1 MFKQFQTIS
10 NFRQRSA
17 IRFRRF
23 CHKAYAAFC
32 SLHREVT
39 IGRVAAYMTDLEMLK
54 SGKSIALSALLLL
67 AGVAPAEADEG
78 VPKDSVPLT
87 AQQLSLQEVLVV
99 SHKAEVHSEA
109 YRLITQVSRAEIEAL
124 PVQTVADILQYLPG
138 VDVRTRGANGAQ
150 ADISMRGGTFDQVLV
165 LINGVPLSDFHTGHY
180 ALNIPVSTELIER
193 VEVLQGTSASLH
205 GAFSGAINIV
215 TKTTPPQ
222 PSPQGREHDVR
233 LKLTAG
239 MNGLVNPEIAATLA
253 IPDKSSSLE
262 RVKSSARSDCR
273 WPSVELPPGGVKPL
287 TINLSAEYSRAD
299 GYYAPSPTEK
309 EATACR
315 NSDFKLANLYFQ
327 TRWRGLDVQA
337 GAQWKDAGLGMGYGF
352 GSQDQ
357 FDATR
362 TAFASAKY
370 EHRWGAWR
378 LDAQAAYRANYDRYE
393 WHRGQRLYGNFHFA
407 QTASA
412 SIAAH
417 YASRIGTT
425 SFGAGVR
432 NENMHSTN
440 LGDTINPNGQVPNVA
455 DFPLADVRVLDLVK
469 GGNRFHANYYAEQT
483 FYYAGLSAS
492 IGINGTYNTQFG
504 HHLGGGANIGYSFEK
519 AGTLYANANRSLR
532 MPTFTDLYYN
542 AGNQL
547 GNRNLKPEEAW
558 LLSIGYKGTLNLLPS
573 TGRSGGA
580 FSWAV
585 DWYYRWGK
593 NIIDWVY
600 VPADTKRPY
609 HAENQQQVNATG
621 VELSVAYRFPS
632 FFPPSWGERE
642 GPCISVDYAYTYLDL
657 NLKESGSRYLDY
669 LSHKLSIHLE
679 HGIYKGLGASW
690 TVRFQKREGQYNNA
704 EGAVTD
710 YQPVWLLDG
719 SIFWQNK
726 YLRVSA
732 DCTNMTNTR
741 YYDYGGILQPGAWAK
756 VSIKAM
762 L

>member
-1 MFKQFQTIS
+1 MHAFLKANNYFMFKTILK
-10 NFRQRSA
+10 QQG
-17 IRFRRF
+17 IRFRQF
-23 CHKAYAAFC
+23 SHKAYAAFC

-54 SGKSIALSALLLL
+54 SGKSIAISALLLFSGI
-67 AGVAPAEADEG
+67 AAVEADEG
-78 VPKDSVPLT
+78 VPKDSVPLE

-99 SHKAEVHSEA
+99 SHKAEVNSEA
-109 YRLITQVSRAEIEAL
+109 YRLITQVSHAEIEAL
-124 PVQTVADILQYLPG
+124 PIQTVADILQYLPG

-165 LINGVPLSDFHTGHY
+165 LLNGVPLSDFHTGHY
-180 ALNIPVSTELIER
+180 ALNIPVSTEMIER
-193 VEVLQGTSASLH
+193 VEVLQGTSANLH

-215 TKTTPPQ
+215 TKS
-222 PSPQGREHDVR
+222 SPEIS

-239 MNGLVNPEIAATLA
+239 MNGLVNPEIAASIQKDEALFN
-253 IPDKSSSLE
+253 
-262 RVKSSARSDCR
+262 V
-273 WPSVELPPGGVKPL
+273 
-287 TINLSAEYSRAD
+287 SAEYSRAE
-299 GYYAPSPTEK
+299 GYYAPRPTEK

-315 NSDFKLANLYFQ
+315 NSDFQLANIYFQ

-362 TAFASAKY
+362 TAFASGRY

-393 WHRGQRLYGNFHFA
+393 WHRDQRLYGNFHFA

-412 SIAAH
+412 ALSAH
-417 YASRIGTT
+417 YASKIGTT
-425 SFGAGVR
+425 SFGVSVR

-440 LGDTINPNGQVPNVA
+440 LGDTINPDGQVPNVA
-455 DFPLADVRVLDLVK
+455 DFPLSQVRVLDLVK
-469 GGNRFHANYYAEQT
+469 GGNRFHTNYYAEQT

-504 HHLGGGANIGYSFEK
+504 HHLGGGANIGYEFKK
-519 AGTLYANANRSLR
+519 AGTVYVNANRSLR

-558 LLSIGYKGTLNLLPS
+558 LLSIGYKGTW
-573 TGRSGGA
+573 SGL
-580 FSWAV
+580 SWSA

-600 VPADTKRPY
+600 VPTDTKRPF

-621 VELSVAYRFPS
+621 VEVSVAYRLNE
-632 FFPPSWGERE
+632 WLR
-642 GPCISVDYAYTYLDL
+642 CVSVDYAYTYLDL
-657 NLKESGSRYLDY
+657 DLKEAGSRYLDY
-669 LSHKLSIHLE
+669 LSHKLAIHLE

-704 EGAVTD
+704 EGAVQD

-732 DCTNMTNTR
+732 DCTNMTNSR

-756 VSIKAM
+756 ISIKAK

>member
-1 MFKQFQTIS
+1 MLINFMFKNLLKQQG
-10 NFRQRSA
+10 

-23 CHKAYAAFC
+23 SHKAYAAFC
-32 SLHREVT
+32 SVHREVT

-54 SGKSIALSALLLL
+54 SGKSIAVSALLLF
-67 AGVAPAEADEG
+67 AGVASAEADEG
-78 VPKDSVPLT
+78 VPKDSVPLNS
-87 AQQLSLQEVLVV
+87 QQLSLQEVLVV

-109 YRLITQVSRAEIEAL
+109 YRLITQVSHAEIEAL
-124 PVQTVADILQYLPG
+124 PIQTVADILQYLPG
-138 VDVRTRGANGAQ
+138 IDVRTRGANGAQ

-165 LINGVPLSDFHTGHY
+165 LLNGVPLSDFHTGHY
-180 ALNIPVSTELIER
+180 ALNIPVSAELIER
-193 VEVLQGTSASLH
+193 VEVLQGTSANLH

-215 TKTTPPQ
+215 TKQAVSRQ
-222 PSPQGREHDVR
+222 PSEVS

-239 MNGLVNPEIAATLA
+239 MNGLVNPEVAATLA

-262 RVKSSARSDCR
+262 GRS
-273 WPSVELPPGGVKPL
+273 GGV
-287 TINLSAEYSRAD
+287 INLSAEYSRAD

-309 EATACR
+309 EANACK

-370 EHRWGAWR
+370 GHRWGAWR
-378 LDAQAAYRANYDRYE
+378 MDVQAAYRANYDRYE

-412 SIAAH
+412 ALAAH

-425 SFGAGVR
+425 SFGVGVR

-483 FYYAGLSAS
+483 FYYAGLAAS

-504 HHLGGGANIGYSFEK
+504 HHLGGGANIGYTFEK

-558 LLSIGYKGTLNLLPS
+558 LLSVGYKYTPDFGKAGKLSLS
-573 TGRSGGA
+573 A
-580 FSWAV
+580 

-600 VPADTKRPY
+600 VPTDTKRPY

-621 VELSVAYRFPS
+621 VELSVAYR
-632 FFPPSWGERE
+632 WNEWLR
-642 GPCISVDYAYTYLDL
+642 CISVDYAYTYLDL
-657 NLKESGSRYLDY
+657 DLKESGSRYLDY

-704 EGAVTD
+704 EGAVAD

-719 SIFWQNK
+719 SVFWQNK

-756 VSIKAM
+756 ISIKAK

>member
-1 MFKQFQTIS
+1 MLINFMFKNLLKQQG
-10 NFRQRSA
+10 

-23 CHKAYAAFC
+23 SHKAYAAFC
-32 SLHREVT
+32 SVHREVT

-54 SGKSIALSALLLL
+54 SGKSIAVSALLLF
-67 AGVAPAEADEG
+67 AGVASAEADEG
-78 VPKDSVPLT
+78 VPKDSVQLNS
-87 AQQLSLQEVLVV
+87 QQLSLQEVLVV

-109 YRLITQVSRAEIEAL
+109 YRLITQVSHAEIEAL
-124 PVQTVADILQYLPG
+124 PIQTVADILQYLPG
-138 VDVRTRGANGAQ
+138 IDVRTRGANGAQ

-165 LINGVPLSDFHTGHY
+165 LLNGVPLSDFHTGHY
-180 ALNIPVSTELIER
+180 ALNIPVSAELIER
-193 VEVLQGTSASLH
+193 VEVLQGTSANLH

-215 TKTTPPQ
+215 TKQ
-222 PSPQGREHDVR
+222 AVSRQKSEVS

-239 MNGLVNPEIAATLA
+239 MNGLVNPEVAATLA

-262 RVKSSARSDCR
+262 GRS
-273 WPSVELPPGGVKPL
+273 EGV
-287 TINLSAEYSRAD
+287 INLSAEYSRAD

-309 EATACR
+309 EANACK

-370 EHRWGAWR
+370 GHRWGAWR

-412 SIAAH
+412 AIAAH

-425 SFGAGVR
+425 SFGVGVR

-483 FYYAGLSAS
+483 FYYAGLAAS

-504 HHLGGGANIGYSFEK
+504 HHLGGGANIGYTFEK

-558 LLSIGYKGTLNLLPS
+558 LLSVGYKYTPDFGKAGKLSLS
-573 TGRSGGA
+573 A
-580 FSWAV
+580 

-600 VPADTKRPY
+600 VPTDTKRPY

-621 VELSVAYRFPS
+621 VELSLAYR
-632 FFPPSWGERE
+632 WNEWLR
-642 GPCISVDYAYTYLDL
+642 CISVDYAYTYLDL
-657 NLKESGSRYLDY
+657 DLKESGSRYLDY

-704 EGAVTD
+704 EGAVAD

-756 VSIKAM
+756 ISIKAK

>member
-1 MFKQFQTIS
+1 MHAFLLKADSGRLKTYFMFKTILK
-10 NFRQRSA
+10 QPG
-17 IRFRRF
+17 IRFRQF
-23 CHKAYAAFC
+23 SHKAYAAFC

-54 SGKSIALSALLLL
+54 SGKSIAVSALLLFSGI
-67 AGVAPAEADEG
+67 AAVEADEG
-78 VPKDSVPLT
+78 VPKDSVPLE

-99 SHKAEVHSEA
+99 SHKAEVNSET
-109 YRLITQVSRAEIEAL
+109 YRLITQVSQAEIEAL
-124 PVQTVADILQYLPG
+124 PIQTVADILQYLPG

-165 LINGVPLSDFHTGHY
+165 LLNGVPLSDFHTGHY
-180 ALNIPVSTELIER
+180 ALNIPVSTEMIER
-193 VEVLQGTSASLH
+193 VEVLQGTSANLH
-205 GAFSGAINIV
+205 GAFSGAINMV
-215 TKTTPPQ
+215 TKQAVSRQ
-222 PSPQGREHDVR
+222 PSDVR

-239 MNGLVNPEIAATLA
+239 MNGLVNPEVAASIQKDEALF
-253 IPDKSSSLE
+253 
-262 RVKSSARSDCR
+262 
-273 WPSVELPPGGVKPL
+273 
-287 TINLSAEYSRAD
+287 NLSAEYSRAE
-299 GYYAPSPTEK
+299 GYYAPRPTEK

-315 NSDFKLANLYFQ
+315 NSDFQLANIYFQ

-362 TAFASAKY
+362 TAFASGRY

-412 SIAAH
+412 ALSAH
-417 YASRIGTT
+417 YASKIGTT
-425 SFGAGVR
+425 SFGVSVR

-440 LGDTINPNGQVPNVA
+440 LGDTINPDGQVPNVA

-469 GGNRFHANYYAEQT
+469 GGNRFHTNYYAEQT

-504 HHLGGGANIGYSFEK
+504 HHLGGGANIGYEFKK
-519 AGTLYANANRSLR
+519 AGTIYVNANRSLR

-558 LLSIGYKGTLNLLPS
+558 LLSIGYKGNLSPTLS
-573 TGRSGGA
+573 SREGGR

-600 VPADTKRPY
+600 VPTDTKRPF

-621 VELSVAYRFPS
+621 LELSLAYRLNE
-632 FFPPSWGERE
+632 WLR
-642 GPCISVDYAYTYLDL
+642 CVSVDYAYTYLDL
-657 NLKESGSRYLDY
+657 DLKEAGSRYLDY
-669 LSHKLSIHLE
+669 LSHKLAIHLE

-704 EGAVTD
+704 EGEVAD

-719 SIFWQNK
+719 SVYWQNK

-732 DCTNMTNTR
+732 DCTNMTNSR

-756 VSIKAM
+756 ISIKAK

>member
-1 MFKQFQTIS
+1 MFKTILK
-10 NFRQRSA
+10 QQG
-17 IRFRRF
+17 IRFRQF
-23 CHKAYAAFC
+23 SHKAYAAFC

-54 SGKSIALSALLLL
+54 SGKSIAVSALLLFSGI
-67 AGVAPAEADEG
+67 AAVEADEG
-78 VPKDSVPLT
+78 VPKDSVPLE

-99 SHKAEVHSEA
+99 SHKAEVNSEA
-109 YRLITQVSRAEIEAL
+109 YRLITQVSQAEIEAL
-124 PVQTVADILQYLPG
+124 PIQTVADILQYLPG

-165 LINGVPLSDFHTGHY
+165 LLNGVPLSDFHTGHY
-180 ALNIPVSTELIER
+180 ALNIPVSTEMIER
-193 VEVLQGTSASLH
+193 VEVLQGTSANLH

-222 PSPQGREHDVR
+222 PSPQGREHDLT

-239 MNGLVNPEIAATLA
+239 MNGLVNSEIAATFA
-253 IPDKSSSLE
+253 IPNNNSLPCGE
-262 RVKSSARSDCR
+262 GR
-273 WPSVELPPGGVKPL
+273 GGV
-287 TINLSAEYSRAD
+287 INLSAEYSRAE
-299 GYYAPSPTEK
+299 GYYAPRPTEK

-315 NSDFKLANLYFQ
+315 NSDFQLANIYFQ

-362 TAFASAKY
+362 TAFASGRY

-412 SIAAH
+412 ALSAH
-417 YASRIGTT
+417 YASKIGTT
-425 SFGAGVR
+425 SFGVSVR

-440 LGDTINPNGQVPNVA
+440 LGDTINPDGQVPNVA

-469 GGNRFHANYYAEQT
+469 GGNRFHTNYYAEQT

-504 HHLGGGANIGYSFEK
+504 HHVGGGANIGYEFKK
-519 AGTLYANANRSLR
+519 AGTIYVNANRSLR

-558 LLSIGYKGTLNLLPS
+558 LLSIGYKGNLSPTLS
-573 TGRSGGA
+573 SREGGR

-600 VPADTKRPY
+600 VPTDTKRPF

-621 VELSVAYRFPS
+621 LELSLAYRLNE
-632 FFPPSWGERE
+632 WLR
-642 GPCISVDYAYTYLDL
+642 CVSVDYAYTYLDL
-657 NLKESGSRYLDY
+657 DLKEAGSRYLDY
-669 LSHKLSIHLE
+669 LSHKLAIHLE

-704 EGAVTD
+704 EGEVAD

-719 SIFWQNK
+719 SVYWQNK

-756 VSIKAM
+756 VSIKAK
-762 L
+762 LY

>member
-1 MFKQFQTIS
+1 MFKTILK
-10 NFRQRSA
+10 QQG
-17 IRFRRF
+17 IRFRQF
-23 CHKAYAAFC
+23 SHKAYAAFC

-54 SGKSIALSALLLL
+54 SGKSVAVSALLLFSGI
-67 AGVAPAEADEG
+67 AAVEADEG
-78 VPKDSVPLT
+78 VPKDSVPLED
-87 AQQLSLQEVLVV
+87 QQLNLQEVLVV
-99 SHKAEVHSEA
+99 SHKAEVNSEA
-109 YRLITQVSRAEIEAL
+109 YRLITQVSQAEIEAL

-138 VDVRTRGANGAQ
+138 VDVRTRGANGSQ

-165 LINGVPLSDFHTGHY
+165 LLNGVPLSDFHTGHY
-180 ALNIPVSTELIER
+180 ALNIPVSTEMIER
-193 VEVLQGTSASLH
+193 VEVLQGTSANLH

-215 TKTTPPQ
+215 TKTTLPQ
-222 PSPQGREHDVR
+222 PSPQGREHDLA

-253 IPDKSSSLE
+253 IPNKNSLPCGE
-262 RVKSSARSDCR
+262 GR
-273 WPSVELPPGGVKPL
+273 GGV
-287 TINLSAEYSRAD
+287 INLSAEYSRAE
-299 GYYAPSPTEK
+299 GYYAPRPTEK
-309 EATACR
+309 ETTACR
-315 NSDFKLANLYFQ
+315 NSDFQLANIYFQ

-362 TAFASAKY
+362 TAFASGRY

-393 WHRGQRLYGNFHFA
+393 WHRDQRLYGNFHFA

-412 SIAAH
+412 ALSAH
-417 YASRIGTT
+417 YASRVGTT
-425 SFGAGVR
+425 SFGVSVR

-469 GGNRFHANYYAEQT
+469 GGNRFHTNYYAEQS

-504 HHLGGGANIGYSFEK
+504 HHLGGGANIGYEFKK
-519 AGTLYANANRSLR
+519 AGTVYVNANRSLR

-547 GNRNLKPEEAW
+547 GNMNLKPEEAW
-558 LLSIGYKGTLNLLPS
+558 LLSVGYKGNISPFRGLG
-573 TGRSGGA
+573 GRGGS
-580 FSWAV
+580 FSWSV

-600 VPADTKRPY
+600 VPTDTKRPF

-621 VELSVAYRFPS
+621 VEVSVAYRLNE
-632 FFPPSWGERE
+632 WLR
-642 GPCISVDYAYTYLDL
+642 CVSVDYAYTYLDL
-657 NLKESGSRYLDY
+657 DLKEAGSRYLDY
-669 LSHKLSIHLE
+669 LSHKLAIHLE

-704 EGAVTD
+704 EGEVAD

-719 SIFWQNK
+719 SVYWQNK

-732 DCTNMTNTR
+732 DCTNITNTR

-756 VSIKAM
+756 ISIKAK

>member
-1 MFKQFQTIS
+1 MFKTILK
-10 NFRQRSA
+10 QQG
-17 IRFRRF
+17 IRFRQF
-23 CHKAYAAFC
+23 SHKAYAAFC

-54 SGKSIALSALLLL
+54 SGKSVAVSALLLFSGI
-67 AGVAPAEADEG
+67 AAVEADEG
-78 VPKDSVPLT
+78 VPKDSVPLE

-99 SHKAEVHSEA
+99 SHKAEVNSEA
-109 YRLITQVSRAEIEAL
+109 YRLITQVSQAEIEAL
-124 PVQTVADILQYLPG
+124 PVQTLADILQYLPG

-165 LINGVPLSDFHTGHY
+165 LLNGVPLSDFHTGHY
-180 ALNIPVSTELIER
+180 ALNIPVSTEMIER
-193 VEVLQGTSASLH
+193 VEVLQGTSANLH

-215 TKTTPPQ
+215 TKS
-222 PSPQGREHDVR
+222 SPEIS

-239 MNGLVNPEIAATLA
+239 MNGLVNPELAASIQKNEALF
-253 IPDKSSSLE
+253 
-262 RVKSSARSDCR
+262 
-273 WPSVELPPGGVKPL
+273 
-287 TINLSAEYSRAD
+287 NLSAEYSRAE
-299 GYYAPSPTEK
+299 GYYAPRPTEK
-309 EATACR
+309 EETACR
-315 NSDFKLANLYFQ
+315 NSDFQLANIYFQ
-327 TRWRGLDVQA
+327 TRWRGLDIQA

-362 TAFASAKY
+362 TAFASGRY

-378 LDAQAAYRANYDRYE
+378 LDAQASYRANYDRYE
-393 WHRGQRLYGNFHFA
+393 WHRDQRLYGNFHFA

-412 SIAAH
+412 ALSAH
-417 YASRIGTT
+417 YASRVGTT
-425 SFGAGVR
+425 SFGVSVR

-440 LGDTINPNGQVPNVA
+440 LGDTINPDGQVPNVK
-455 DFPLADVRVLDLVK
+455 DFPLSQVRVLDLVK
-469 GGNRFHANYYAEQT
+469 GGNRFHTNYYAEQS

-504 HHLGGGANIGYSFEK
+504 HHLGGGANIGYEFKK
-519 AGTLYANANRSLR
+519 AGTIYANANRSLR

-558 LLSIGYKGTLNLLPS
+558 LLSVGYKGTW
-573 TGRSGGA
+573 SGL
-580 FSWAV
+580 SWSA

-600 VPADTKRPY
+600 VPTDTKRPF

-621 VELSVAYRFPS
+621 LELSLAYRLNE
-632 FFPPSWGERE
+632 WLR
-642 GPCISVDYAYTYLDL
+642 CVSVDYAYTYLDL
-657 NLKESGSRYLDY
+657 DLKEAGSRYLDY
-669 LSHKLSIHLE
+669 LSHKLAIHLE

-704 EGAVTD
+704 EGEVAD
-710 YQPVWLLDG
+710 YKPVWLLDG
-719 SIFWQNK
+719 SVYWQNK

-732 DCTNMTNTR
+732 DCTNMTNSR

-756 VSIKAM
+756 ISIKAK

>member
-1 MFKQFQTIS
+1 MHAFLKANNYFMFKTILK
-10 NFRQRSA
+10 QQG
-17 IRFRRF
+17 IRFRQF
-23 CHKAYAAFC
+23 SHKAYAAFC

-54 SGKSIALSALLLL
+54 SGKSVAVSALLLFSGI
-67 AGVAPAEADEG
+67 AAVEADEG
-78 VPKDSVPLT
+78 VPKDSVPLE
-87 AQQLSLQEVLVV
+87 ARQLSLQEVLVV
-99 SHKAEVHSEA
+99 SHKAEVNSEA
-109 YRLITQVSRAEIEAL
+109 YRLITQISQAEIEAL

-165 LINGVPLSDFHTGHY
+165 LLNGVPLSDFHTGHY
-180 ALNIPVSTELIER
+180 TLNIPVSTEMIER
-193 VEVLQGTSASLH
+193 VEVLQGTSANLH

-215 TKTTPPQ
+215 TKTTLPQ
-222 PSPQGREHDVR
+222 PSPQGREHDLA

-253 IPDKSSSLE
+253 IPNKNSLPCGE
-262 RVKSSARSDCR
+262 GR
-273 WPSVELPPGGVKPL
+273 GGV
-287 TINLSAEYSRAD
+287 INLSAEYSRAE
-299 GYYAPSPTEK
+299 GYYAPRPTEK

-315 NSDFKLANLYFQ
+315 NSDFQLANIYFQ

-362 TAFASAKY
+362 TAFASGRY

-393 WHRGQRLYGNFHFA
+393 WHRDQRLYGNFHFA

-412 SIAAH
+412 ALSAH
-417 YASRIGTT
+417 YASRVGTT
-425 SFGAGVR
+425 SFGVSVR

-440 LGDTINPNGQVPNVA
+440 LGDTINPNGQVPNVEG
-455 DFPLADVRVLDLVK
+455 FPLSQVRVLDLVK
-469 GGNRFHANYYAEQT
+469 GGNRFHTNYYAEQT

-504 HHLGGGANIGYSFEK
+504 HHLGGGANIGYEFKK
-519 AGTLYANANRSLR
+519 AGTVYVNANRSLR

-558 LLSIGYKGTLNLLPS
+558 LLSIGYKGNISPFRGLG
-573 TGRSGGA
+573 GRGGS
-580 FSWAV
+580 FSWSA

-600 VPADTKRPY
+600 VPTDTKRPF

-621 VELSVAYRFPS
+621 LELSLAYRLNE
-632 FFPPSWGERE
+632 WLR
-642 GPCISVDYAYTYLDL
+642 CVSVDYAYTYLDL
-657 NLKESGSRYLDY
+657 DLKEAGSRYLDY
-669 LSHKLSIHLE
+669 LSHKLAIRLE

-704 EGAVTD
+704 EGEVAD

-719 SIFWQNK
+719 SVYWQNT

-732 DCTNMTNTR
+732 DCTNITNTR

-756 VSIKAM
+756 ISIKAK

>member
-1 MFKQFQTIS
+1 MLINFMFKNLLKQQG
-10 NFRQRSA
+10 

-23 CHKAYAAFC
+23 SHKAYAAFC
-32 SLHREVT
+32 SVHREVT

-54 SGKSIALSALLLL
+54 SGKSIAVSALLLF
-67 AGVAPAEADEG
+67 AGVASAEADEG
-78 VPKDSVPLT
+78 VPKDSVPLNS
-87 AQQLSLQEVLVV
+87 QQLSLQEVLVV

-109 YRLITQVSRAEIEAL
+109 YRLITQVSHAEIEAL
-124 PVQTVADILQYLPG
+124 PIQTVADILQYLPG
-138 VDVRTRGANGAQ
+138 IDVRTRGANGAQ

-165 LINGVPLSDFHTGHY
+165 LLNGVPLSDFHTGHY
-180 ALNIPVSTELIER
+180 ALNIPVSAELIER
-193 VEVLQGTSASLH
+193 VEVLQGTSANLH

-215 TKTTPPQ
+215 TKQAISRQ
-222 PSPQGREHDVR
+222 PSEVS

-239 MNGLVNPEIAATLA
+239 MNGLVNPEVAATLA

-262 RVKSSARSDCR
+262 GRS
-273 WPSVELPPGGVKPL
+273 EGV
-287 TINLSAEYSRAD
+287 INLSAEYSRAD

-309 EATACR
+309 EANACK

-370 EHRWGAWR
+370 GHRWGAWR
-378 LDAQAAYRANYDRYE
+378 LDAQASYRANYDRYE

-412 SIAAH
+412 AIAAH

-425 SFGAGVR
+425 SFGVGVR

-483 FYYAGLSAS
+483 FYYAGLAAS

-504 HHLGGGANIGYSFEK
+504 HHLGGGANIGYTFEK

-558 LLSIGYKGTLNLLPS
+558 LLSVGYKYTPDFGKAGKLSLS
-573 TGRSGGA
+573 A
-580 FSWAV
+580 

-600 VPADTKRPY
+600 VPTDTKRPY

-621 VELSVAYRFPS
+621 VELSVAYR
-632 FFPPSWGERE
+632 WNEWLR
-642 GPCISVDYAYTYLDL
+642 CISVDYAYTYLDL
-657 NLKESGSRYLDY
+657 DLKESGSRYLDY

-704 EGAVTD
+704 EGAVAD

-756 VSIKAM
+756 ISIKAK

>member
-1 MFKQFQTIS
+1 MFKTILK
-10 NFRQRSA
+10 QQG
-17 IRFRRF
+17 IRFRQF
-23 CHKAYAAFC
+23 SHKAYAAFC

-54 SGKSIALSALLLL
+54 SGKSIAVSALLLFSGI
-67 AGVAPAEADEG
+67 AAVEADEG
-78 VPKDSVPLT
+78 VPKDSVPLE

-99 SHKAEVHSEA
+99 SHKAEVNSEA
-109 YRLITQVSRAEIEAL
+109 YRLITQVSQAEIEAL
-124 PVQTVADILQYLPG
+124 PIQTVADILQYLPG

-165 LINGVPLSDFHTGHY
+165 LLNGVPLSDFHTGHY
-180 ALNIPVSTELIER
+180 ALNIPVSTEMIER
-193 VEVLQGTSASLH
+193 VEVLQGTSANLH

-222 PSPQGREHDVR
+222 PSPQGREHDLA

-239 MNGLVNPEIAATLA
+239 MNGLVNSEIAATFAL
-253 IPDKSSSLE
+253 PNHNSLPCGE
-262 RVKSSARSDCR
+262 GR
-273 WPSVELPPGGVKPL
+273 GGV
-287 TINLSAEYSRAD
+287 INLSAEYSRAE
-299 GYYAPSPTEK
+299 GYYAPRPTEK

-315 NSDFKLANLYFQ
+315 NSDFQLANIYFQ

-362 TAFASAKY
+362 TAFASGRY

-412 SIAAH
+412 ALSAH
-417 YASRIGTT
+417 YASKIGTT
-425 SFGAGVR
+425 SFGVSVR

-440 LGDTINPNGQVPNVA
+440 LGDTINPDGQVPNVA
-455 DFPLADVRVLDLVK
+455 DFPLADVRVLDLIK
-469 GGNRFHANYYAEQT
+469 GGNRFHTNYYAEQT

-504 HHLGGGANIGYSFEK
+504 HHLGGGANIGYEFKK
-519 AGTLYANANRSLR
+519 AGTIYVNANRSLR

-558 LLSIGYKGTLNLLPS
+558 LLSVGYKGNLSSLPCGE
-573 TGRSGGA
+573 GRGGVIS
-580 FSWAV
+580 FSA

-600 VPADTKRPY
+600 VPTDTKRPF

-621 VELSVAYRFPS
+621 LELSLAYRLNE
-632 FFPPSWGERE
+632 WLR
-642 GPCISVDYAYTYLDL
+642 CVSVDYAYTYLDL
-657 NLKESGSRYLDY
+657 DLKEAGSRYLDY
-669 LSHKLSIHLE
+669 LSHKLAIHLE
-679 HGIYKGLGASW
+679 HGIYKGFGASW

-704 EGAVTD
+704 EGEVAD

-719 SIFWQNK
+719 SVYWQNK

-732 DCTNMTNTR
+732 DCTNMTNSR

-756 VSIKAM
+756 VSIKAK
-762 L
+762 LY

>member
-1 MFKQFQTIS
+1 MYAFLLKADSGRLKTYFMFKTILK
-10 NFRQRSA
+10 QQG
-17 IRFRRF
+17 IRFRQF
-23 CHKAYAAFC
+23 SHKAYAAFC

-54 SGKSIALSALLLL
+54 SGKSIAVSALLLFSGI
-67 AGVAPAEADEG
+67 AAVEADEG
-78 VPKDSVPLT
+78 VPKDSVPLE

-99 SHKAEVHSEA
+99 SHKAEVNSEA
-109 YRLITQVSRAEIEAL
+109 YRLITQVSHAEIEAL
-124 PVQTVADILQYLPG
+124 PIQTVADILQYLPG

-165 LINGVPLSDFHTGHY
+165 LLNGVPLSDFHTGHY
-180 ALNIPVSTELIER
+180 ALNIPVSTEMIER
-193 VEVLQGTSASLH
+193 VEVLQGTSANLH

-215 TKTTPPQ
+215 TRNF
-222 PSPQGREHDVR
+222 PSLQGGDRGR
-233 LKLTAG
+233 LSLKLTAG
-239 MNGLVNPEIAATLA
+239 MNGLVNSEIAATFAL
-253 IPDKSSSLE
+253 PNHNSLPCGE
-262 RVKSSARSDCR
+262 GR
-273 WPSVELPPGGVKPL
+273 GGV
-287 TINLSAEYSRAD
+287 INLSAEYSRAE
-299 GYYAPSPTEK
+299 GYYAPRPTEK

-315 NSDFKLANLYFQ
+315 NSDFQLANIYFQ
-327 TRWRGLDVQA
+327 TRWRGLYVQA

-362 TAFASAKY
+362 TAFASGRY

-393 WHRGQRLYGNFHFA
+393 WHRDQRLYGNFHFA

-412 SIAAH
+412 ALSAH
-417 YASRIGTT
+417 YASKIGTT
-425 SFGAGVR
+425 SFGVSVR

-440 LGDTINPNGQVPNVA
+440 LGDTINPDGQVPNVA

-469 GGNRFHANYYAEQT
+469 GGNRFHTNYYAEQT

-504 HHLGGGANIGYSFEK
+504 HHLGGGANIGYEFQK
-519 AGTLYANANRSLR
+519 AGTIYVNANRSLR

-558 LLSIGYKGTLNLLPS
+558 LLSIGYKGNLSPFR
-573 TGRSGGA
+573 GSGGS
-580 FSWAV
+580 FSWSV

-600 VPADTKRPY
+600 VPTDTKRPF

-621 VELSVAYRFPS
+621 LELSLAYRLNE
-632 FFPPSWGERE
+632 WLR
-642 GPCISVDYAYTYLDL
+642 CVSVDYAYTYLDL
-657 NLKESGSRYLDY
+657 DLKEAGSRYLDY
-669 LSHKLSIHLE
+669 LSHKLAIHLE
-679 HGIYKGLGASW
+679 HGIYKGFGASW

-704 EGAVTD
+704 EGEVAD

-719 SIFWQNK
+719 SVYWQNK

-756 VSIKAM
+756 ISIKAK

>member
-1 MFKQFQTIS
+1 MFKTILK
-10 NFRQRSA
+10 QQG
-17 IRFRRF
+17 IRFRQF
-23 CHKAYAAFC
+23 SHKAYAAFC

-54 SGKSIALSALLLL
+54 SGKSIAVSALLLFSGI
-67 AGVAPAEADEG
+67 AAVEADEG
-78 VPKDSVPLT
+78 VPKDSVPLE

-99 SHKAEVHSEA
+99 SHKAEVNSEA
-109 YRLITQVSRAEIEAL
+109 YRLITQVSQAEIEAL
-124 PVQTVADILQYLPG
+124 PIQTVADILQYLPG

-165 LINGVPLSDFHTGHY
+165 LLNGVPLSDFHTGHY
-180 ALNIPVSTELIER
+180 ALNIPVSTEMIER
-193 VEVLQGTSASLH
+193 VEVLQGTSANLH

-215 TKTTPPQ
+215 TKS
-222 PSPQGREHDVR
+222 SPEIS

-239 MNGLVNPEIAATLA
+239 MNGLVNPEVAASIQKDEALFN
-253 IPDKSSSLE
+253 
-262 RVKSSARSDCR
+262 V
-273 WPSVELPPGGVKPL
+273 
-287 TINLSAEYSRAD
+287 SAEYSRAE
-299 GYYAPSPTEK
+299 GYYAPRPTEK

-315 NSDFKLANLYFQ
+315 NSDFQLANIYFQ

-362 TAFASAKY
+362 TAFASGRY

-412 SIAAH
+412 ALSAH
-417 YASRIGTT
+417 YASKIGTT
-425 SFGAGVR
+425 SFGVSVR

-440 LGDTINPNGQVPNVA
+440 LGDTINPDGQVPNVA

-469 GGNRFHANYYAEQT
+469 GGNRFHTNYYAEQT

-504 HHLGGGANIGYSFEK
+504 HHLGGGANIGYEFKK
-519 AGTLYANANRSLR
+519 AGTIYVNANRSLR

-558 LLSIGYKGTLNLLPS
+558 LLSIGYKGNLSSLPFKE
-573 TGRSGGA
+573 GSGLGA
-580 FSWAV
+580 FSWSA

-600 VPADTKRPY
+600 VPTDTKRPF

-621 VELSVAYRFPS
+621 LELSLAYRLNE
-632 FFPPSWGERE
+632 WLR
-642 GPCISVDYAYTYLDL
+642 CVSVDYAYTYLDL
-657 NLKESGSRYLDY
+657 DLKEAGSRYLDY
-669 LSHKLSIHLE
+669 LSHKLAIHLE

-704 EGAVTD
+704 EGAVAD

-719 SIFWQNK
+719 SVYWQNK

-756 VSIKAM
+756 VSIKAK

>member
-1 MFKQFQTIS
+1 MFKTILK
-10 NFRQRSA
+10 QPG
-17 IRFRRF
+17 IRFRQF
-23 CHKAYAAFC
+23 SHKAYAAFC

-54 SGKSIALSALLLL
+54 SGKSIAVSALLLFSGI
-67 AGVAPAEADEG
+67 AAVEADEG
-78 VPKDSVPLT
+78 VPKDSVPLE

-99 SHKAEVHSEA
+99 SHKAEVNSEA
-109 YRLITQVSRAEIEAL
+109 YRLITQVSQAEIEAL
-124 PVQTVADILQYLPG
+124 PIQTVADILQYLPG

-165 LINGVPLSDFHTGHY
+165 LLNGVPLSDFHTGHY
-180 ALNIPVSTELIER
+180 ALNIPVSTEMIER
-193 VEVLQGTSASLH
+193 VEVLQGTSANLH

-222 PSPQGREHDVR
+222 GVLRTATGSPIEQSSSPAQGREHDLA

-239 MNGLVNPEIAATLA
+239 MNGLVNPEVAASIQKDEALF
-253 IPDKSSSLE
+253 
-262 RVKSSARSDCR
+262 
-273 WPSVELPPGGVKPL
+273 
-287 TINLSAEYSRAD
+287 NLSAEYSRAE
-299 GYYAPSPTEK
+299 GYYAPRPTEK

-315 NSDFKLANLYFQ
+315 NSDFQLANIYFQ

-362 TAFASAKY
+362 TAFVSGRY

-393 WHRGQRLYGNFHFA
+393 WHRDQRLYGNFHFA

-412 SIAAH
+412 SLSAH
-417 YASRIGTT
+417 YASKIGTT
-425 SFGAGVR
+425 SFGVSVR

-440 LGDTINPNGQVPNVA
+440 LGDTINPDGQVPNVA

-469 GGNRFHANYYAEQT
+469 GGNRFHTNYYAEQT

-504 HHLGGGANIGYSFEK
+504 HHLGGGANIGYEFKK
-519 AGTLYANANRSLR
+519 AGTIYVNANRSLR

-558 LLSIGYKGTLNLLPS
+558 LLSVGYKGNLSPTLS
-573 TGRSGGA
+573 SREGGR

-600 VPADTKRPY
+600 VPTDTKRPF

-621 VELSVAYRFPS
+621 LELSLAYRLNE
-632 FFPPSWGERE
+632 WLR
-642 GPCISVDYAYTYLDL
+642 CVSVDYAYTYLDL
-657 NLKESGSRYLDY
+657 DLKEAGSRYLDY
-669 LSHKLSIHLE
+669 LSHKLAIHLE

-704 EGAVTD
+704 EGEVAD

-719 SIFWQNK
+719 SVYWQNK

-732 DCTNMTNTR
+732 DCTNMTNSR

-756 VSIKAM
+756 VSIKAK
-762 L
+762 LY

>member
-1 MFKQFQTIS
+1 MHAFLKANNYFMFKTILK
-10 NFRQRSA
+10 QQG

-54 SGKSIALSALLLL
+54 SGKSIAVSALLLFSGI
-67 AGVAPAEADEG
+67 AAVEADEG
-78 VPKDSVPLT
+78 VPKDSVPLE

-99 SHKAEVHSEA
+99 SHKAEVNSEA
-109 YRLITQVSRAEIEAL
+109 YRLITQVSHAEIEVL
-124 PVQTVADILQYLPG
+124 PIQTVADILQYLPG

-165 LINGVPLSDFHTGHY
+165 LLNGVPLSDFHTGHY
-180 ALNIPVSTELIER
+180 ALNIPVSTEMIER
-193 VEVLQGTSASLH
+193 VEVLQGTSANLH

-215 TKTTPPQ
+215 TKS
-222 PSPQGREHDVR
+222 SPEIS

-239 MNGLVNPEIAATLA
+239 MNGLVNPELAASIQKDEALFN
-253 IPDKSSSLE
+253 
-262 RVKSSARSDCR
+262 V
-273 WPSVELPPGGVKPL
+273 
-287 TINLSAEYSRAD
+287 SAEYSRAE
-299 GYYAPSPTEK
+299 GYYAPQPTEK

-315 NSDFKLANLYFQ
+315 NSDFQLANIFFQ

-362 TAFASAKY
+362 TAFASGRY

-378 LDAQAAYRANYDRYE
+378 LDAQASYRANYDRYE
-393 WHRGQRLYGNFHFA
+393 WHRDQRLYGNFHFA

-412 SIAAH
+412 ALSAH
-417 YASRIGTT
+417 YASRVGTT
-425 SFGAGVR
+425 SFGVSVR

-440 LGDTINPNGQVPNVA
+440 LGDTINPDGQVPNVK
-455 DFPLADVRVLDLVK
+455 DFQLSQVRVLDLVK
-469 GGNRFHANYYAEQT
+469 GGNRFHTNYYAEQT

-504 HHLGGGANIGYSFEK
+504 HHLGGGANIGYEFKK
-519 AGTLYANANRSLR
+519 AGTIYANANRSLR

-547 GNRNLKPEEAW
+547 GNMNLKPEEAW
-558 LLSIGYKGTLNLLPS
+558 LLSIGYKYTPDFGKKGKLS
-573 TGRSGGA
+573 
-580 FSWAV
+580 FSV

-600 VPADTKRPY
+600 VPTDTKRPF

-621 VELSVAYRFPS
+621 LELSLAYRLNE
-632 FFPPSWGERE
+632 WLR
-642 GPCISVDYAYTYLDL
+642 CVSVDYAYTYLDL
-657 NLKESGSRYLDY
+657 DLKEAGSRYLDY
-669 LSHKLSIHLE
+669 LSHKLAIHLE
-679 HGIYKGLGASW
+679 HGIYKGFGASW

-704 EGAVTD
+704 EGEVAD

-719 SIFWQNK
+719 SVYWQNK

-732 DCTNMTNTR
+732 DCTNMTNSR

-756 VSIKAM
+756 ISIKAK

>member
-1 MFKQFQTIS
+1 MPLIFMFKQFQTVS
-10 NFRQRSA
+10 NSFRQRTT

-39 IGRVAAYMTDLEMLK
+39 IGRVAAYMTDMEMLK
-54 SGKSIALSALLLL
+54 QGKSIAVSALLLF
-67 AGVAPAEADEG
+67 AGIAVADADEG

-87 AQQLSLQEVLVV
+87 TQQLSLQEVLVV
-99 SHKAEVHSEA
+99 SHKAEVNSEA
-109 YRLITQVSRAEIEAL
+109 YRLITQVSHARLEAL
-124 PVQTVADILQYLPG
+124 PIQTVADILQYLPG

-165 LINGVPLSDFHTGHY
+165 MLNGVPLSDFHTGHY
-180 ALNIPVSTELIER
+180 TLNIPVSSELIER
-193 VEVLQGTSASLH
+193 VEVLQGTSANLH

-215 TKTTPPQ
+215 TRQQALTHSK
-222 PSPQGREHDVR
+222 DVR
-233 LKLTAG
+233 LKLTGG
-239 MNGLVNPEIAATLA
+239 MNGLVNPEVAASIRKDEALF
-253 IPDKSSSLE
+253 
-262 RVKSSARSDCR
+262 
-273 WPSVELPPGGVKPL
+273 
-287 TINLSAEYSRAD
+287 NLSAEYSRAD
-299 GYYAPSPTEK
+299 GYYAPDPAEK

-362 TAFASAKY
+362 TAFASAGY
-370 EHRWGAWR
+370 THRWGAWR

-407 QTASA
+407 QTATAALS
-412 SIAAH
+412 AH
-417 YASRIGTT
+417 YASRVGTT
-425 SFGAGVR
+425 SFGVGVR

-440 LGDTINPNGQVPNVA
+440 LGDTVNPDGQVPNVA
-455 DFPLADVRVLDLVK
+455 DFPLSQLRVLDLVK

-483 FYYAGLSAS
+483 FFYAGLSAS
-492 IGINGTYNTQFG
+492 IGINGTYNTRFG
-504 HHLGGGANIGYSFEK
+504 HHLGGGANLGYSFTK
-519 AGTLYANANRSLR
+519 GGTLYANANRSLR

-558 LLSIGYKGTLNLLPS
+558 LLSVGYKYTPDFGKAGKLSL
-573 TGRSGGA
+573 A
-580 FSWAV
+580 A

-593 NIIDWVY
+593 NIIDWV
-600 VPADTKRPY
+600 PEDAKRPY
-609 HAENQQQVNATG
+609 HAQNQQQVNATG
-621 VELSVAYRFPS
+621 VELSVAYHLNEWLR
-632 FFPPSWGERE
+632 
-642 GPCISVDYAYTYLDL
+642 CVSVDYAYTYLDL
-657 NLKESGSRYLDY
+657 DLKESGSRYLDY
-669 LSHKLSIHLE
+669 LSHKLVIHLE
-679 HGIYKGLGASW
+679 HGIYKGFGASW

-704 EGAVTD
+704 DGIVENYA
-710 YQPVWLLDG
+710 PVWLLDG
-719 SIFWQNK
+719 SVFWQSK
-726 YLRVSA
+726 HLRVSA
-732 DCTNMTNTR
+732 DCTNITNTR

>member
-1 MFKQFQTIS
+1 MFKTILK
-10 NFRQRSA
+10 QQG
-17 IRFRRF
+17 IRFRQF
-23 CHKAYAAFC
+23 SHKAYAAFC

-54 SGKSIALSALLLL
+54 SGKSIAVSALLLFSGI
-67 AGVAPAEADEG
+67 AAVEADEG
-78 VPKDSVPLT
+78 VPKDSVPLE

-99 SHKAEVHSEA
+99 SHKAEVNSEA
-109 YRLITQVSRAEIEAL
+109 YRLITQVSQAEIEAL
-124 PVQTVADILQYLPG
+124 PIQTVADILQYLPG

-165 LINGVPLSDFHTGHY
+165 LLNGVPLSDFHTGHY
-180 ALNIPVSTELIER
+180 ALNIPVSTEMIER
-193 VEVLQGTSASLH
+193 VEVLQGTSANLH

-215 TKTTPPQ
+215 TKQAVSRQ
-222 PSPQGREHDVR
+222 PSDVR

-239 MNGLVNPEIAATLA
+239 MNGLVNPEVAASIQKDEALF
-253 IPDKSSSLE
+253 
-262 RVKSSARSDCR
+262 
-273 WPSVELPPGGVKPL
+273 
-287 TINLSAEYSRAD
+287 NLSAEYSRAE
-299 GYYAPSPTEK
+299 GYYAPRPTEK

-315 NSDFKLANLYFQ
+315 NSDFQLANIYFQ

-337 GAQWKDAGLGMGYGF
+337 GAQWKDAGLGLGYGF

-362 TAFASAKY
+362 TAFVSGRY

-393 WHRGQRLYGNFHFA
+393 WHRDQRLYGNFHFA

-412 SIAAH
+412 ALSAH
-417 YASRIGTT
+417 YASKIGTT
-425 SFGAGVR
+425 SFGVSVR

-440 LGDTINPNGQVPNVA
+440 LGDTINPDGQVPNVA

-469 GGNRFHANYYAEQT
+469 GGNRFHTNYYAEQT

-504 HHLGGGANIGYSFEK
+504 HHVGGGANIGYEFKK
-519 AGTLYANANRSLR
+519 AGTIYVNANRSLR

-558 LLSIGYKGTLNLLPS
+558 LLSVGYKGNLSSLPFRE
-573 TGRSGGA
+573 GSGLGS

-600 VPADTKRPY
+600 VPTDTKRPF

-621 VELSVAYRFPS
+621 LELSLAYRLNE
-632 FFPPSWGERE
+632 WLR
-642 GPCISVDYAYTYLDL
+642 CVSVDYAYTYLDL
-657 NLKESGSRYLDY
+657 DLKEAGSRYLDY
-669 LSHKLSIHLE
+669 LSHKLVIHLE

-704 EGAVTD
+704 EGEVAD

-719 SIFWQNK
+719 SVYWQNK

-732 DCTNMTNTR
+732 DCTNMTNSR

-756 VSIKAM
+756 VSIKAK
-762 L
+762 LY

>member
-1 MFKQFQTIS
+1 MFKTILK
-10 NFRQRSA
+10 QQG
-17 IRFRRF
+17 IRFRQF
-23 CHKAYAAFC
+23 SHKAYAAFC

-54 SGKSIALSALLLL
+54 SGKSIAVSALLLFSGI
-67 AGVAPAEADEG
+67 AAVEADEG
-78 VPKDSVPLT
+78 VPKDSVPSE
-87 AQQLSLQEVLVV
+87 ARQLSLQEVLVV
-99 SHKAEVHSEA
+99 SHKAEVNSEA
-109 YRLITQVSRAEIEAL
+109 YRLITQVSQAEIEAL

-165 LINGVPLSDFHTGHY
+165 LLNGVPLSDFHTGHY
-180 ALNIPVSTELIER
+180 ALNIPVSTEMIER
-193 VEVLQGTSASLH
+193 VEVLQGTSANLH

-222 PSPQGREHDVR
+222 PSPQGREHDLA

-253 IPDKSSSLE
+253 IPNKNSLPCGE
-262 RVKSSARSDCR
+262 GR
-273 WPSVELPPGGVKPL
+273 GGV
-287 TINLSAEYSRAD
+287 INLSAEYSRAE
-299 GYYAPSPTEK
+299 GYYAPRPTEK

-315 NSDFKLANLYFQ
+315 NSDFQLANIYFQ
-327 TRWRGLDVQA
+327 TRRRGLDVQA

-362 TAFASAKY
+362 TAFASGRY

-393 WHRGQRLYGNFHFA
+393 WHRDQRLYGNFHFA

-412 SIAAH
+412 ALSAH
-417 YASRIGTT
+417 YASRVGTT
-425 SFGAGVR
+425 SFGVSVR

-440 LGDTINPNGQVPNVA
+440 LGDTINPDGQVPNVA

-469 GGNRFHANYYAEQT
+469 GGNRFHTNYYAEQS

-504 HHLGGGANIGYSFEK
+504 HHLGGGANIGYEFEK
-519 AGTLYANANRSLR
+519 AGTVYVNANRSLR

-558 LLSIGYKGTLNLLPS
+558 LLSVGYKGTW
-573 TGRSGGA
+573 SGL
-580 FSWAV
+580 SWSA

-600 VPADTKRPY
+600 VPTDTKRPF

-621 VELSVAYRFPS
+621 LELSLAYRLNE
-632 FFPPSWGERE
+632 WLR
-642 GPCISVDYAYTYLDL
+642 CVSVDYAYTYLDL
-657 NLKESGSRYLDY
+657 DLKEAGSRYLDY
-669 LSHKLSIHLE
+669 LSHKLAIRLE

-704 EGAVTD
+704 EGEVAD

-719 SIFWQNK
+719 SVYWQNT

-732 DCTNMTNTR
+732 DCTNITNSR

-756 VSIKAM
+756 ISIKAK

>member
-1 MFKQFQTIS
+1 MHAFLKANNYFMFKTILK
-10 NFRQRSA
+10 QQG
-17 IRFRRF
+17 IRFRQF
-23 CHKAYAAFC
+23 SHKAYAAFC

-54 SGKSIALSALLLL
+54 SGKSVAVSALLLFSGI
-67 AGVAPAEADEG
+67 AAVEADEG
-78 VPKDSVPLT
+78 VPKDSVPLED
-87 AQQLSLQEVLVV
+87 QQLSLQEVLVV
-99 SHKAEVHSEA
+99 SHKAEVNSEA
-109 YRLITQVSRAEIEAL
+109 YRLITQVSQAEIEAL

-165 LINGVPLSDFHTGHY
+165 LLNGVPLSDFHTGHY
-180 ALNIPVSTELIER
+180 ALNIPVSTEMIER
-193 VEVLQGTSASLH
+193 VEVLQGTSANLH

-215 TKTTPPQ
+215 TKS
-222 PSPQGREHDVR
+222 SPEIS

-239 MNGLVNPEIAATLA
+239 MNGLVNPELAASIQKNEALFN
-253 IPDKSSSLE
+253 
-262 RVKSSARSDCR
+262 V
-273 WPSVELPPGGVKPL
+273 
-287 TINLSAEYSRAD
+287 SAEYSRAE
-299 GYYAPSPTEK
+299 GYYAPRPTEK

-315 NSDFKLANLYFQ
+315 NSDFQLANIYFQ

-362 TAFASAKY
+362 TAFASGRY

-393 WHRGQRLYGNFHFA
+393 WHRDQRLYGNFHFA

-412 SIAAH
+412 SLSAH
-417 YASRIGTT
+417 YASRVGTT
-425 SFGAGVR
+425 SFGVSVR

-440 LGDTINPNGQVPNVA
+440 LGDTINPDGQVPNVA
-455 DFPLADVRVLDLVK
+455 DFPLSQVRVLDLVK
-469 GGNRFHANYYAEQT
+469 GGNRFHTNYYAEQT

-504 HHLGGGANIGYSFEK
+504 HHLGGGANIGYEFKK
-519 AGTLYANANRSLR
+519 AGTVYVNANRSLR

-558 LLSIGYKGTLNLLPS
+558 LLSVGYKGTW
-573 TGRSGGA
+573 SGL
-580 FSWAV
+580 SWSA

-600 VPADTKRPY
+600 VPTDTKRPF

-621 VELSVAYRFPS
+621 LELSLAYRLNE
-632 FFPPSWGERE
+632 WLR
-642 GPCISVDYAYTYLDL
+642 CVSVDYAYTYLDL
-657 NLKESGSRYLDY
+657 DLKEAGSRYLDY
-669 LSHKLSIHLE
+669 LSHKLAIHLE
-679 HGIYKGLGASW
+679 HGIYKGFGASW

-704 EGAVTD
+704 EGEVAD

-719 SIFWQNK
+719 SVYWQNK

-732 DCTNMTNTR
+732 DCTNITNTR

-756 VSIKAM
+756 ISIKAK

>member
-1 MFKQFQTIS
+1 MFKTILK
-10 NFRQRSA
+10 QQG
-17 IRFRRF
+17 IRFRQF
-23 CHKAYAAFC
+23 SHKAYAAFC

-54 SGKSIALSALLLL
+54 SGKSIAVSALLLFSGI
-67 AGVAPAEADEG
+67 AAVEADEG
-78 VPKDSVPLT
+78 VPKDSVPLE
-87 AQQLSLQEVLVV
+87 ARQLSLQEVLVV
-99 SHKAEVHSEA
+99 SHKAEVNSEA
-109 YRLITQVSRAEIEAL
+109 YRLITQVSQAEIEAL

-165 LINGVPLSDFHTGHY
+165 LLNGVPLSDFHTGHY
-180 ALNIPVSTELIER
+180 ALNIPVSTEMIER
-193 VEVLQGTSASLH
+193 VEVLQGTSANLH

-215 TKTTPPQ
+215 TKS
-222 PSPQGREHDVR
+222 SPEIS

-239 MNGLVNPEIAATLA
+239 MNGLVNPELAASIQKNEALFN
-253 IPDKSSSLE
+253 
-262 RVKSSARSDCR
+262 V
-273 WPSVELPPGGVKPL
+273 
-287 TINLSAEYSRAD
+287 SAEYSRAE
-299 GYYAPSPTEK
+299 GYYAPRPTEK

-315 NSDFKLANLYFQ
+315 NSDFQLANIYFQ

-362 TAFASAKY
+362 TAFASGRY

-393 WHRGQRLYGNFHFA
+393 WHRDQRLYGNFHFA

-412 SIAAH
+412 ALSAH
-417 YASRIGTT
+417 YASKIGTT
-425 SFGAGVR
+425 SFGISVR

-440 LGDTINPNGQVPNVA
+440 LGDTINPDGQVPNVA

-469 GGNRFHANYYAEQT
+469 GGNRFHTNYYAEQS

-504 HHLGGGANIGYSFEK
+504 HHLGGGANIGYEFKK
-519 AGTLYANANRSLR
+519 AGTVYVNANRSLR

-558 LLSIGYKGTLNLLPS
+558 LLSVGYKGTW
-573 TGRSGGA
+573 SGL
-580 FSWAV
+580 SWSA

-600 VPADTKRPY
+600 VPTDTKRPF

-621 VELSVAYRFPS
+621 LELSLAYRLNE
-632 FFPPSWGERE
+632 WLR
-642 GPCISVDYAYTYLDL
+642 CVSVDYAYTYLDL
-657 NLKESGSRYLDY
+657 DLKEAGSRYLDY
-669 LSHKLSIHLE
+669 LSHKLAIHLE

-704 EGAVTD
+704 EGEVAD

-719 SIFWQNK
+719 SVYWQNK

-732 DCTNMTNTR
+732 DCTNITNTR

-756 VSIKAM
+756 ISIKAK

>member
-1 MFKQFQTIS
+1 MFKVILKQQG
-10 NFRQRSA
+10 

-54 SGKSIALSALLLL
+54 SGKSIAVSALLLF
-67 AGVAPAEADEG
+67 AGVASAEADEG
-78 VPKDSVPLT
+78 VPKDSVPLNS
-87 AQQLSLQEVLVV
+87 QQLSLQEVLVV

-109 YRLITQVSRAEIEAL
+109 YRLITQVSHAEIEAL
-124 PVQTVADILQYLPG
+124 PIQSVADILQYLPG

-165 LINGVPLSDFHTGHY
+165 LLNGVPLSDFHTGHY
-180 ALNIPVSTELIER
+180 ALNISISSEIIER
-193 VEVLQGTSASLH
+193 VEVLQGTSANLH

-215 TKTTPPQ
+215 TRTAVSTGKD
-222 PSPQGREHDVR
+222 HDVA

-239 MNGLVNPEIAATLA
+239 MNGLVNPQVAASIKKDEALFN
-253 IPDKSSSLE
+253 
-262 RVKSSARSDCR
+262 V
-273 WPSVELPPGGVKPL
+273 
-287 TINLSAEYSRAD
+287 SAEYSRAE
-299 GYYAPSPTEK
+299 GYYAPNPTEK
-309 EATACR
+309 EAIACR
-315 NSDFKLANLYFQ
+315 NSDFQLANLYFQ
-327 TRWRGLDVQA
+327 TRWKGLDVQA

-412 SIAAH
+412 ALAAH
-417 YASRIGTT
+417 YASQVGTT
-425 SFGAGVR
+425 SFGVSVR

-455 DFPLADVRVLDLVK
+455 GFPLSEVRVLDLVK
-469 GGNRFHANYYAEQT
+469 GGNRFHTNYYAEQT

-504 HHLGGGANIGYSFEK
+504 HHLGGGANIGYTFEK

-558 LLSIGYKGTLNLLPS
+558 LLSVGYKYTPDFGKAGKLSLS
-573 TGRSGGA
+573 A
-580 FSWAV
+580 

-609 HAENQQQVNATG
+609 HAMNQQQVNATG
-621 VELSVAYRFPS
+621 VELSVAYRLNE
-632 FFPPSWGERE
+632 WLR
-642 GPCISVDYAYTYLDL
+642 CISVDYAYTYLDL

-704 EGAVTD
+704 EGAVAD

-756 VSIKAM
+756 ISIKAM

>member
-1 MFKQFQTIS
+1 MFKTILK
-10 NFRQRSA
+10 QQG
-17 IRFRRF
+17 IRFRQF
-23 CHKAYAAFC
+23 SHKAYAAFC

-54 SGKSIALSALLLL
+54 SGKSIAVSALLLFSGI
-67 AGVAPAEADEG
+67 AAVEADEG
-78 VPKDSVPLT
+78 VPKDSVPLE

-99 SHKAEVHSEA
+99 SHKAEVNSEA
-109 YRLITQVSRAEIEAL
+109 YRLITQVSQAEIEAL
-124 PVQTVADILQYLPG
+124 PIQTVADILQYLPG

-165 LINGVPLSDFHTGHY
+165 LLNGVPLSDFHTGHY
-180 ALNIPVSTELIER
+180 ALNIPVSTEMIER
-193 VEVLQGTSASLH
+193 VEVLQGTSANLH

-215 TKTTPPQ
+215 TRNF
-222 PSPQGREHDVR
+222 PSLQGGDRGR
-233 LKLTAG
+233 LSLKLTAG
-239 MNGLVNPEIAATLA
+239 MNGLVNPEVAASIQKDEALF
-253 IPDKSSSLE
+253 
-262 RVKSSARSDCR
+262 
-273 WPSVELPPGGVKPL
+273 
-287 TINLSAEYSRAD
+287 NLSAEYSRAE
-299 GYYAPSPTEK
+299 GYYAPRPTEK

-315 NSDFKLANLYFQ
+315 NSDFQLANIYFQ

-362 TAFASAKY
+362 TAFASGRY

-412 SIAAH
+412 ALSAH
-417 YASRIGTT
+417 YASKIGTT
-425 SFGAGVR
+425 SFGVSVR

-440 LGDTINPNGQVPNVA
+440 LGDTINPDGQVPNVA

-469 GGNRFHANYYAEQT
+469 GGNRFHTNYYAEQT

-504 HHLGGGANIGYSFEK
+504 HHLGGGANIGYAFQK
-519 AGTLYANANRSLR
+519 AGTIYVNANRSLR

-558 LLSIGYKGTLNLLPS
+558 LLSIGYKGNLSSLPFRE
-573 TGRSGGA
+573 GSGLGS

-600 VPADTKRPY
+600 VPTDTKRPF

-621 VELSVAYRFPS
+621 LELSLAYRLNE
-632 FFPPSWGERE
+632 WLR
-642 GPCISVDYAYTYLDL
+642 CVSVDYAYTYLDL
-657 NLKESGSRYLDY
+657 DLKEAGSRYLDY
-669 LSHKLSIHLE
+669 LSHKLAIHLE
-679 HGIYKGLGASW
+679 HGIYKGFGASW

-704 EGAVTD
+704 EGEVAD

-719 SIFWQNK
+719 SVYWQNQ

-756 VSIKAM
+756 VSIKAK
-762 L
+762 LY

>member
-1 MFKQFQTIS
+1 MFKTILK
-10 NFRQRSA
+10 QQG
-17 IRFRRF
+17 IRFRQF
-23 CHKAYAAFC
+23 SHKAYAAFC

-54 SGKSIALSALLLL
+54 SGKSIAVSALLLFSGI
-67 AGVAPAEADEG
+67 AAVEADEG
-78 VPKDSVPLT
+78 VPKDSVPLE

-99 SHKAEVHSEA
+99 SHKAEVNSEA
-109 YRLITQVSRAEIEAL
+109 YRLITQVSQAEIEAL
-124 PVQTVADILQYLPG
+124 PIQTVADILQYLPG

-165 LINGVPLSDFHTGHY
+165 LLNGVPLSDFHTGHY
-180 ALNIPVSTELIER
+180 ALNIPVSTEMIER
-193 VEVLQGTSASLH
+193 VEVLQGTSANLH

-222 PSPQGREHDVR
+222 PSPQGREHDLA

-239 MNGLVNPEIAATLA
+239 MNGLVNPEIAATFA
-253 IPDKSSSLE
+253 IPNHNSLPCGE
-262 RVKSSARSDCR
+262 GR
-273 WPSVELPPGGVKPL
+273 GGV
-287 TINLSAEYSRAD
+287 INLSAEYSRAE
-299 GYYAPSPTEK
+299 GYYAPRPTEK

-315 NSDFKLANLYFQ
+315 NSDFQLANIYFQ

-362 TAFASAKY
+362 TAFASGRY

-393 WHRGQRLYGNFHFA
+393 WHRDQRLYGNFHFA

-412 SIAAH
+412 ALSAH
-417 YASRIGTT
+417 YASKIGTT
-425 SFGAGVR
+425 SFGVSVR

-440 LGDTINPNGQVPNVA
+440 LGDTINPDGQVPNVA

-469 GGNRFHANYYAEQT
+469 GGNRFHTNYYAEQT

-504 HHLGGGANIGYSFEK
+504 HHLGGGANIGYEFKK
-519 AGTLYANANRSLR
+519 AGTIYVNANRSLR

-558 LLSIGYKGTLNLLPS
+558 LLSIGYKGNLSPTLS
-573 TGRSGGA
+573 SREGGR

-600 VPADTKRPY
+600 VPTDTKRPF

-621 VELSVAYRFPS
+621 LELSLAYRLNE
-632 FFPPSWGERE
+632 WLR
-642 GPCISVDYAYTYLDL
+642 CVSVDYAYTYLDL
-657 NLKESGSRYLDY
+657 DLKEAGSRYLDY
-669 LSHKLSIHLE
+669 LSHKLAIHLE

-704 EGAVTD
+704 EGEVAD

-719 SIFWQNK
+719 SVYWQNK

-732 DCTNMTNTR
+732 DCTNMTNSR

-756 VSIKAM
+756 ISIKAK

>member
-1 MFKQFQTIS
+1 MHAFLKANNYFMFKTILK
-10 NFRQRSA
+10 QQG

-54 SGKSIALSALLLL
+54 SGKSVAVSALLLFSGI
-67 AGVAPAEADEG
+67 AAVEADEG
-78 VPKDSVPLT
+78 VPKDSVPLE
-87 AQQLSLQEVLVV
+87 ARQLSLQEVLVV
-99 SHKAEVHSEA
+99 SHKAEVNSEA
-109 YRLITQVSRAEIEAL
+109 YRLITQISQAEIEAL

-165 LINGVPLSDFHTGHY
+165 LLNGVPLSDFHTGHY
-180 ALNIPVSTELIER
+180 TLNIPVSTEMIER
-193 VEVLQGTSASLH
+193 VEVLQGTSANLH

-215 TKTTPPQ
+215 TKSKVESQ
-222 PSPQGREHDVR
+222 KSKEIA

-239 MNGLVNPEIAATLA
+239 MNGLVNPELAASIQKDEALFN
-253 IPDKSSSLE
+253 
-262 RVKSSARSDCR
+262 V
-273 WPSVELPPGGVKPL
+273 
-287 TINLSAEYSRAD
+287 SAEYSRAE
-299 GYYAPSPTEK
+299 GYYAPRPTEK

-315 NSDFKLANLYFQ
+315 NSDFQLANIYFQ

-362 TAFASAKY
+362 TAFASGRY

-378 LDAQAAYRANYDRYE
+378 LDAQASYRANYDRYE
-393 WHRGQRLYGNFHFA
+393 WHRDQRLYGNFHFA

-412 SIAAH
+412 ALSAH
-417 YASRIGTT
+417 YASRVGTT
-425 SFGAGVR
+425 SFGVSVR

-440 LGDTINPNGQVPNVA
+440 LGDTINPNGQVPNVEG
-455 DFPLADVRVLDLVK
+455 FPLSQVRVLDLVK
-469 GGNRFHANYYAEQT
+469 GGNRFHTNYYAEQT

-504 HHLGGGANIGYSFEK
+504 HHLGGGANIGYEFKK
-519 AGTLYANANRSLR
+519 AGTVYVNANRSLR

-558 LLSIGYKGTLNLLPS
+558 LLSVGYKYTPDLGK
-573 TGRSGGA
+573 GGKLSLA
-580 FSWAV
+580 A

-600 VPADTKRPY
+600 VPTDTKRPF

-621 VELSVAYRFPS
+621 LELSLAYRLNE
-632 FFPPSWGERE
+632 WLR
-642 GPCISVDYAYTYLDL
+642 CVSVDYAYTYLDL
-657 NLKESGSRYLDY
+657 DLKEAGSRYLDY
-669 LSHKLSIHLE
+669 LSHKLAIRLE
-679 HGIYKGLGASW
+679 HGIYKGLGALW

-704 EGAVTD
+704 EGEVAD

-719 SIFWQNK
+719 SVYWQNK

-732 DCTNMTNTR
+732 DCTNITNTR

-756 VSIKAM
+756 ISIKAK

>member
-1 MFKQFQTIS
+1 MFKTILK
-10 NFRQRSA
+10 QQG

-54 SGKSIALSALLLL
+54 SGKSIAVSALLLFSGI
-67 AGVAPAEADEG
+67 AAVEADEG
-78 VPKDSVPLT
+78 VPKDSVPLE

-99 SHKAEVHSEA
+99 SHKAEVNSEA
-109 YRLITQVSRAEIEAL
+109 YRLITQVSQAEIEAL
-124 PVQTVADILQYLPG
+124 PIQTVADILQYLPG

-165 LINGVPLSDFHTGHY
+165 LLNGVPLSDFHTGHY
-180 ALNIPVSTELIER
+180 ALNIPVSTEMIER
-193 VEVLQGTSASLH
+193 VEVLQGTSANLH

-222 PSPQGREHDVR
+222 IVLRPSTGRSIEQSSSPAQGREHDLA

-239 MNGLVNPEIAATLA
+239 MNGLVNSEIAATFAL
-253 IPDKSSSLE
+253 PNHNSLPCGE
-262 RVKSSARSDCR
+262 GR
-273 WPSVELPPGGVKPL
+273 GGV
-287 TINLSAEYSRAD
+287 INLSAEYSRAE
-299 GYYAPSPTEK
+299 GYYAPRPTEK

-315 NSDFKLANLYFQ
+315 NSDFQLANIYFQ

-362 TAFASAKY
+362 TAFASGRY

-412 SIAAH
+412 ALSAH
-417 YASRIGTT
+417 YASKIGTT
-425 SFGAGVR
+425 SFGVSVR

-440 LGDTINPNGQVPNVA
+440 LGDTINPDGQVPNVA

-469 GGNRFHANYYAEQT
+469 GGNRFHTNYYAEQT

-504 HHLGGGANIGYSFEK
+504 HHLGGGANIGYEFKK
-519 AGTLYANANRSLR
+519 AGTIYVNANRSLR

-558 LLSIGYKGTLNLLPS
+558 LLSIGYKGNLSPTLS
-573 TGRSGGA
+573 SREGGR

-600 VPADTKRPY
+600 VPTDTKRPF

-621 VELSVAYRFPS
+621 LELSLAYRLNE
-632 FFPPSWGERE
+632 WLR
-642 GPCISVDYAYTYLDL
+642 CVSVDYAYTYLDL
-657 NLKESGSRYLDY
+657 DLKEAGSRYLDY
-669 LSHKLSIHLE
+669 LSHKLAIHLE

-704 EGAVTD
+704 EGEVAD

-719 SIFWQNK
+719 SVYWQNK

-732 DCTNMTNTR
+732 DCTNMTNSR

-756 VSIKAM
+756 VSIKAK
-762 L
+762 LY

>member
-1 MFKQFQTIS
+1 MFKTILK
-10 NFRQRSA
+10 QQG
-17 IRFRRF
+17 IRFRQF
-23 CHKAYAAFC
+23 SHKAYAAFC

-54 SGKSIALSALLLL
+54 SGKSIAVSALLLFSGI
-67 AGVAPAEADEG
+67 AAVEADEG
-78 VPKDSVPLT
+78 VPKDSVPLE

-99 SHKAEVHSEA
+99 SHKAEVNSEA
-109 YRLITQVSRAEIEAL
+109 YRLITQVSQAEIEAL
-124 PVQTVADILQYLPG
+124 PIQTVADILQYLPG

-165 LINGVPLSDFHTGHY
+165 LLNGVPLSDFHTGHY
-180 ALNIPVSTELIER
+180 ALNIPVSTEMIER
-193 VEVLQGTSASLH
+193 VEVLQGTSANLH

-222 PSPQGREHDVR
+222 GVLRTATGSPIEQSSSPAQGREHDLT

-239 MNGLVNPEIAATLA
+239 MNGLVNPEVAASIQKDEALF
-253 IPDKSSSLE
+253 
-262 RVKSSARSDCR
+262 
-273 WPSVELPPGGVKPL
+273 
-287 TINLSAEYSRAD
+287 NLSAEYSRAE
-299 GYYAPSPTEK
+299 GYYAPRPTEK

-315 NSDFKLANLYFQ
+315 NSDFQLANIYFQ

-362 TAFASAKY
+362 TAFASGRY

-393 WHRGQRLYGNFHFA
+393 WHRDQRLYGNFHFA

-412 SIAAH
+412 ALSAH
-417 YASRIGTT
+417 YASKIGTT
-425 SFGAGVR
+425 SFGVSVR

-440 LGDTINPNGQVPNVA
+440 LGDTINPDGQVPNVA

-469 GGNRFHANYYAEQT
+469 GGNRFHTNYYAEQT

-504 HHLGGGANIGYSFEK
+504 HHLGGGANIGYEFKK
-519 AGTLYANANRSLR
+519 AGTIYVNANRSLR

-558 LLSIGYKGTLNLLPS
+558 LRSIGYKGNLSSLPFRE
-573 TGRSGGA
+573 GSGLGS

-600 VPADTKRPY
+600 VPTDTKRPF

-621 VELSVAYRFPS
+621 LELSLAYRLNE
-632 FFPPSWGERE
+632 WLR
-642 GPCISVDYAYTYLDL
+642 CVSVDYAYTYLDL
-657 NLKESGSRYLDY
+657 DLKEAGSRYLDY
-669 LSHKLSIHLE
+669 LSHKLAIHLE

-704 EGAVTD
+704 EGEVAD

-719 SIFWQNK
+719 SVYWQNK

-732 DCTNMTNTR
+732 DCTNMTNSR

-756 VSIKAM
+756 VSIKAK
-762 L
+762 LY

>member
-1 MFKQFQTIS
+1 MFKTILK
-10 NFRQRSA
+10 QQG
-17 IRFRRF
+17 IRFRQF
-23 CHKAYAAFC
+23 SHKAYAAFC

-54 SGKSIALSALLLL
+54 SGKSIAVSALLLFSGI
-67 AGVAPAEADEG
+67 AAVEADEG
-78 VPKDSVPLT
+78 VPKDSVPLE

-99 SHKAEVHSEA
+99 SHKAEVNSEA
-109 YRLITQVSRAEIEAL
+109 YRLITQVSQAEIEAL
-124 PVQTVADILQYLPG
+124 PIQTVADILQYLPG

-165 LINGVPLSDFHTGHY
+165 LLNGVPLSDFHTGHY
-180 ALNIPVSTELIER
+180 ALNIPVSTEMIER
-193 VEVLQGTSASLH
+193 VEVLQGTSANLH

-239 MNGLVNPEIAATLA
+239 MNGLVNPEIAATFA
-253 IPDKSSSLE
+253 
-262 RVKSSARSDCR
+262 
-273 WPSVELPPGGVKPL
+273 LPNHNFLPCGEGRGGV
-287 TINLSAEYSRAD
+287 INLSAEYSRSE
-299 GYYAPSPTEK
+299 GYYAPRPTEK

-315 NSDFKLANLYFQ
+315 NSDFQLANIYFQ

-362 TAFASAKY
+362 TAFASGRY

-412 SIAAH
+412 ALSAH
-417 YASRIGTT
+417 YASKIGTT
-425 SFGAGVR
+425 SFGVSVR

-440 LGDTINPNGQVPNVA
+440 LGDTINPDGQVPNVA
-455 DFPLADVRVLDLVK
+455 DFPLADVRVLDLIK
-469 GGNRFHANYYAEQT
+469 GGNRFHTNYYAEQT

-504 HHLGGGANIGYSFEK
+504 HHLGGGANIGYEFKK
-519 AGTLYANANRSLR
+519 AGTIYVNANRSLR

-558 LLSIGYKGTLNLLPS
+558 LLSVGYKGNLSSLPCGE
-573 TGRSGGA
+573 GRGGVIS
-580 FSWAV
+580 FSA

-600 VPADTKRPY
+600 VPTDTKRPF

-621 VELSVAYRFPS
+621 LELSLAYRLNE
-632 FFPPSWGERE
+632 WLR
-642 GPCISVDYAYTYLDL
+642 CVSVDYAYTYLDL
-657 NLKESGSRYLDY
+657 DLKEAGSRYLDY
-669 LSHKLSIHLE
+669 LSHKLAIHLE

-704 EGAVTD
+704 EGEVAD

-719 SIFWQNK
+719 SVYWQNK

-732 DCTNMTNTR
+732 DCTNMTNSR

-756 VSIKAM
+756 VSIKAK
-762 L
+762 LY

>member
-1 MFKQFQTIS
+1 MFKTILK
-10 NFRQRSA
+10 QPG
-17 IRFRRF
+17 IRFRQF
-23 CHKAYAAFC
+23 SHKAYAAFC

-54 SGKSIALSALLLL
+54 SGKSIAVSALLLFSGI
-67 AGVAPAEADEG
+67 AAVEADEG
-78 VPKDSVPLT
+78 VPKDSVPLE

-99 SHKAEVHSEA
+99 SHKAEVNSEA
-109 YRLITQVSRAEIEAL
+109 YRLITQVSQAEIEAL
-124 PVQTVADILQYLPG
+124 PIQTVADILQYLPG

-165 LINGVPLSDFHTGHY
+165 LLNGVPLSDFHTGHY
-180 ALNIPVSTELIER
+180 ALNIPVSTEMIER
-193 VEVLQGTSASLH
+193 VEVLQGTSANLH

-215 TKTTPPQ
+215 TKQAVSRQ
-222 PSPQGREHDVR
+222 PSDVR

-239 MNGLVNPEIAATLA
+239 MNGLVNPEVAASIQKDEALFN
-253 IPDKSSSLE
+253 
-262 RVKSSARSDCR
+262 V
-273 WPSVELPPGGVKPL
+273 
-287 TINLSAEYSRAD
+287 SAEYSRAE
-299 GYYAPSPTEK
+299 GYYAPRPTEK

-315 NSDFKLANLYFQ
+315 NSDFQLANIYFQ

-362 TAFASAKY
+362 TAFASGRY

-412 SIAAH
+412 ALSAH
-417 YASRIGTT
+417 YASKIGTT
-425 SFGAGVR
+425 SFGVSVR

-440 LGDTINPNGQVPNVA
+440 LGDTINPDGQVPNVA

-469 GGNRFHANYYAEQT
+469 GGNRFHTNYYAEQT

-504 HHLGGGANIGYSFEK
+504 HHLGGGANIGYEFKK
-519 AGTLYANANRSLR
+519 AGTIYVNANRSLR

-558 LLSIGYKGTLNLLPS
+558 LLSIGYKGNLSPTLS
-573 TGRSGGA
+573 SREGGR

-600 VPADTKRPY
+600 VPTDTKRPF

-621 VELSVAYRFPS
+621 LELSLAYRLNE
-632 FFPPSWGERE
+632 WLR
-642 GPCISVDYAYTYLDL
+642 CVSVDYAYTYLDL
-657 NLKESGSRYLDY
+657 DLKEAGSRYLDY
-669 LSHKLSIHLE
+669 LSHKLAIHLE

-704 EGAVTD
+704 EGEVAD

-719 SIFWQNK
+719 SVYWQNQ

-732 DCTNMTNTR
+732 DCTNMTNSR

-756 VSIKAM
+756 ISIKAK

>member
-1 MFKQFQTIS
+1 MHAFFKHNIMFKLILKQQG
-10 NFRQRSA
+10 

-32 SLHREVT
+32 SIHREVT

-54 SGKSIALSALLLL
+54 SGKSVAVSALLLFSGI
-67 AGVAPAEADEG
+67 AAVEADEG
-78 VPKDSVPLT
+78 VPKDSVPLQ
-87 AQQLSLQEVLVV
+87 ARQLSLQEVLVV
-99 SHKAEVHSEA
+99 SHKAEVNSEA
-109 YRLITQVSRAEIEAL
+109 YRLITQVSHAEIEVL
-124 PVQTVADILQYLPG
+124 PIQSVADILQYLPG
-138 VDVRTRGANGAQ
+138 VDVRSRGTSGAQ
-150 ADISMRGGTFDQVLV
+150 ADISMRGGTFDQVLI
-165 LINGVPLSDFHTGHY
+165 LLNGIPLSDFHTGHY
-180 ALNIPVSTELIER
+180 ALNIPISTELIER
-193 VEVLQGTSASLH
+193 VEVLQGTSANLH

-215 TKTTPPQ
+215 TRTAVSAGKD
-222 PSPQGREHDVR
+222 HDLA

-239 MNGLVNPEIAATLA
+239 MNGLVNPEVAASIKKEEA
-253 IPDKSSSLE
+253 FFN
-262 RVKSSARSDCR
+262 V
-273 WPSVELPPGGVKPL
+273 
-287 TINLSAEYSRAD
+287 SAEYSRAD
-299 GYYAPSPTEK
+299 GYYAPRPTEK
-309 EATACR
+309 ESTACK
-315 NSDFKLANLYFQ
+315 NSDFKMANLYFQ

-412 SIAAH
+412 ALAVH
-417 YASRIGTT
+417 YASRVGTT
-425 SFGAGVR
+425 SFGVSVR

-440 LGDTINPNGQVPNVA
+440 LGDTINPDGQVPNVA
-455 DFPLADVRVLDLVK
+455 DFPLSKVRVLDLVK
-469 GGNRFHANYYAEQT
+469 GGNRFHTNYYAEQT

-504 HHLGGGANIGYSFEK
+504 HHLGGGANIGYTFEK
-519 AGTLYANANRSLR
+519 AGTLYANASRSLR

-558 LLSIGYKGTLNLLPS
+558 LLSVGYKGNLSSLPFRE
-573 TGRSGGA
+573 GSGLGS
-580 FSWAV
+580 FSWSA

-600 VPADTKRPY
+600 VAEDTKRPY
-609 HAENQQQVNATG
+609 HAMNQQQVNATG
-621 VELSVAYRFPS
+621 VEVSVAYRFPS
-632 FFPPSWGERE
+632 FFPPSWGDRE
-642 GPCISVDYAYTYLDL
+642 GPLLSVDYAYTYLDL

-679 HGIYKGLGASW
+679 HGIYKGFGASW

-704 EGAVTD
+704 EGAVAN

-726 YLRVSA
+726 FLRVSA

-756 VSIKAM
+756 VSIKAK

>member
-1 MFKQFQTIS
+1 MFKTILK
-10 NFRQRSA
+10 QQG
-17 IRFRRF
+17 IRFRQF
-23 CHKAYAAFC
+23 SHKAYAAFC

-54 SGKSIALSALLLL
+54 SGKSIAVSALLLFSGI
-67 AGVAPAEADEG
+67 AAVEADEG
-78 VPKDSVPLT
+78 VPKDSVPLE

-99 SHKAEVHSEA
+99 SHKAEVNSEA
-109 YRLITQVSRAEIEAL
+109 YRLITEVSQAEIEAL
-124 PVQTVADILQYLPG
+124 PIQTVADILQYLPG

-165 LINGVPLSDFHTGHY
+165 LLNGVPLSDFHTGHY
-180 ALNIPVSTELIER
+180 ALNIPVSTEMIER
-193 VEVLQGTSASLH
+193 VEVLQGTSANLH

-215 TKTTPPQ
+215 TRNF
-222 PSPQGREHDVR
+222 PSLQGGDRGR
-233 LKLTAG
+233 LSLKLTAG
-239 MNGLVNPEIAATLA
+239 MNGLVNPEIAATFAL
-253 IPDKSSSLE
+253 PNHNSLPCGE
-262 RVKSSARSDCR
+262 GR
-273 WPSVELPPGGVKPL
+273 GGV
-287 TINLSAEYSRAD
+287 INLSAEYSRAE
-299 GYYAPSPTEK
+299 GYYAPRPTEK

-315 NSDFKLANLYFQ
+315 NSDFQLANIYFQ

-362 TAFASAKY
+362 TAFASGRY

-412 SIAAH
+412 ALSAH
-417 YASRIGTT
+417 YASKIGTT
-425 SFGAGVR
+425 SFGVSVR

-440 LGDTINPNGQVPNVA
+440 LGDTINPDGQVPNVA
-455 DFPLADVRVLDLVK
+455 DFPLADVRVLDLIK
-469 GGNRFHANYYAEQT
+469 GGNRFHTNYYAEQT

-504 HHLGGGANIGYSFEK
+504 HHLGGGANIGYEFKK
-519 AGTLYANANRSLR
+519 AGTIYVNANRSLR

-558 LLSIGYKGTLNLLPS
+558 LLSIGYKGNLSSLPFRE
-573 TGRSGGA
+573 GSGLGS

-600 VPADTKRPY
+600 VPTDTKRPF

-621 VELSVAYRFPS
+621 LELSLAYRLNE
-632 FFPPSWGERE
+632 WLR
-642 GPCISVDYAYTYLDL
+642 CVSVDYAYTYLDL
-657 NLKESGSRYLDY
+657 DLKEAGSRYLDY
-669 LSHKLSIHLE
+669 LSHKLAIHLE

-704 EGAVTD
+704 EGEVAD

-719 SIFWQNK
+719 SVYWQNK

-756 VSIKAM
+756 VSIKAK
-762 L
+762 LY

>member
-1 MFKQFQTIS
+1 MFKTILK
-10 NFRQRSA
+10 QQG
-17 IRFRRF
+17 IRFRQF
-23 CHKAYAAFC
+23 SHKAYAAFC

-54 SGKSIALSALLLL
+54 SGKSIAVSALLLFSGI
-67 AGVAPAEADEG
+67 AAVEADEG
-78 VPKDSVPLT
+78 VPKDSVPLE

-99 SHKAEVHSEA
+99 SHKAEVNSEA
-109 YRLITQVSRAEIEAL
+109 YRLITQVSQAEIEAL
-124 PVQTVADILQYLPG
+124 PIQTVADILQYLPG

-165 LINGVPLSDFHTGHY
+165 LLNGVPLSDFHTGHY
-180 ALNIPVSTELIER
+180 ALNIPVSTEMIER
-193 VEVLQGTSASLH
+193 VEVLQGTSANLH

-222 PSPQGREHDVR
+222 GVLRTATGSPIEQSSSPAQGREHDLT

-239 MNGLVNPEIAATLA
+239 MNGLVNPEVAASIQKDEALF
-253 IPDKSSSLE
+253 
-262 RVKSSARSDCR
+262 
-273 WPSVELPPGGVKPL
+273 
-287 TINLSAEYSRAD
+287 NLSAEYSRAE
-299 GYYAPSPTEK
+299 GYYAPRPTEK

-315 NSDFKLANLYFQ
+315 NSDFQLANIYFQ

-362 TAFASAKY
+362 TAFASGRY

-393 WHRGQRLYGNFHFA
+393 WHRDQRLYGNFHFA

-412 SIAAH
+412 ALSAH
-417 YASRIGTT
+417 YASKIGTT
-425 SFGAGVR
+425 SFGVSVR

-440 LGDTINPNGQVPNVA
+440 LGDTINPDGQVPNVA

-469 GGNRFHANYYAEQT
+469 GGNRFHTNYYAEQT

-504 HHLGGGANIGYSFEK
+504 HHVGGGANIGYEFKK
-519 AGTLYANANRSLR
+519 AGTIYVNANRSLR

-558 LLSIGYKGTLNLLPS
+558 LLSIGYKGNLSPFR
-573 TGRSGGA
+573 GSGGS
-580 FSWAV
+580 FSWSA

-600 VPADTKRPY
+600 VPTDTKRPF

-621 VELSVAYRFPS
+621 LELSLAYRLNE
-632 FFPPSWGERE
+632 WLR
-642 GPCISVDYAYTYLDL
+642 CVSVDYAYTYLDL
-657 NLKESGSRYLDY
+657 DLKEAGSRYLDY
-669 LSHKLSIHLE
+669 LSHKLAIHLE

-704 EGAVTD
+704 EGEVAD

-719 SIFWQNK
+719 SVYWQNK

-756 VSIKAM
+756 VSIKAK
-762 L
+762 LY

>member
-1 MFKQFQTIS
+1 MFKTILK
-10 NFRQRSA
+10 QQG
-17 IRFRRF
+17 IRFRQF
-23 CHKAYAAFC
+23 SHKAYAAFC

-54 SGKSIALSALLLL
+54 SGKSIVVSALLLFSGI
-67 AGVAPAEADEG
+67 AAVEADEG
-78 VPKDSVPLT
+78 VPKDSVPLE

-99 SHKAEVHSEA
+99 SHKAEVNSEA
-109 YRLITQVSRAEIEAL
+109 YRLITQVSQAEIEAL
-124 PVQTVADILQYLPG
+124 PIQTVADILQYLPG

-165 LINGVPLSDFHTGHY
+165 LLNGVPLSDFHTGHY
-180 ALNIPVSTELIER
+180 ALNIPVSTEMIER
-193 VEVLQGTSASLH
+193 VEVLQGTSANLH

-215 TKTTPPQ
+215 TKQAVSRQ
-222 PSPQGREHDVR
+222 PSDVR

-239 MNGLVNPEIAATLA
+239 MNGLVNPEVAASIQKDEALF
-253 IPDKSSSLE
+253 
-262 RVKSSARSDCR
+262 
-273 WPSVELPPGGVKPL
+273 
-287 TINLSAEYSRAD
+287 NLSAEYSRAE
-299 GYYAPSPTEK
+299 GYYAPRPTEK
-309 EATACR
+309 EAAACR
-315 NSDFKLANLYFQ
+315 NSDFQLANIYFQ

-362 TAFASAKY
+362 TAFVSGRY

-412 SIAAH
+412 ALSAH
-417 YASRIGTT
+417 YASKIGTT
-425 SFGAGVR
+425 SFGVSVR

-440 LGDTINPNGQVPNVA
+440 LGDTINPDGQVPNVA

-469 GGNRFHANYYAEQT
+469 GGNRFHTNYYAEQT

-504 HHLGGGANIGYSFEK
+504 HHLGGGANIGYEFKK
-519 AGTLYANANRSLR
+519 AGTIYVNANRSLR

-558 LLSIGYKGTLNLLPS
+558 LLSIGYKGNLSSLPCGE
-573 TGRSGGA
+573 GRGGVIS
-580 FSWAV
+580 FSA

-600 VPADTKRPY
+600 VPTDTKRPF

-621 VELSVAYRFPS
+621 LELSLAYRLNE
-632 FFPPSWGERE
+632 WLR
-642 GPCISVDYAYTYLDL
+642 CVSVDYAYTYLDL
-657 NLKESGSRYLDY
+657 DLKEAGSRYLDY
-669 LSHKLSIHLE
+669 LSHKLAIHLE

-704 EGAVTD
+704 EGEVAD

-719 SIFWQNK
+719 SVYWQNK

-732 DCTNMTNTR
+732 DCTNMTNSR

-756 VSIKAM
+756 VSIKAK
-762 L
+762 LY